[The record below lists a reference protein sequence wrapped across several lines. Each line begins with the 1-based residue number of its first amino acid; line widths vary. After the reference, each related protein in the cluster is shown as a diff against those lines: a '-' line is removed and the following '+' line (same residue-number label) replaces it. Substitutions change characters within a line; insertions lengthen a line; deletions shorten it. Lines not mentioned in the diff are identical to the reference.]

1 MVGPILEVVDV
12 HFAYPDGTQALA
24 GMSLT
29 IERGSKV
36 VFLGPNGAG
45 KTTLFLQLNGI
56 LRPSQGV
63 VRFDGNDLRYD
74 RRSLMEL
81 RKNVGIVFQDPDSQI
96 FSASVLQDISFG
108 PFNLGMSEEEVRGR
122 VQGALAAV
130 GIESIAD
137 RPTHFLSLGQKKR
150 VAIAGVLA
158 MEPQV
163 IIFDEP
169 TSSLDP
175 KTAKQL
181 LILLDNISRDGK
193 TVVISTH
200 DVDIAYS
207 WADRVYVLES
217 GRVADARTPQE
228 IFLDEAMLERVDLT
242 QPWIVDVWRE
252 LRDNGY
258 LPPNAL
264 LPRTKSAL
272 LALIRSRLCH
282 SFRITDLV
290 SERAAINERG

>member
-1 MVGPILEVVDV
+1 MVDPILEVVDV

-24 GMSLT
+24 GVSLA

-108 PFNLGMSEEEVRGR
+108 PFNLRMSEEEVRER
-122 VQGALAAV
+122 VEGAMAAV
-130 GIESIAD
+130 GIERLAG

-163 IIFDEP
+163 IVFDEP

-175 KTAKQL
+175 KTAEQL
-181 LILLDNISRDGK
+181 LILLDDISRDGK
-193 TVVISTH
+193 TVIISTH

-217 GRVADARTPQE
+217 GRVADAGTPQE
-228 IFLDEAMLERVDLT
+228 IFLDEAMLESVDLT
-242 QPWIVDVWRE
+242 QPWIVDVWHE

-258 LPPNAL
+258 LPQNAN

-272 LALIRSRLCH
+272 LALIRSRPLRCT
-282 SFRITDLV
+282 S
-290 SERAAINERG
+290 